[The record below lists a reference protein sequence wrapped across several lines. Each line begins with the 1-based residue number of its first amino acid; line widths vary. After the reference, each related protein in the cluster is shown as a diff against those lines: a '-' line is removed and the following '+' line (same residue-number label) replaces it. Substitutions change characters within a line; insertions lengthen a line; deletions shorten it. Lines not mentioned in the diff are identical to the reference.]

1 MAKQILKTSAKSLG
15 PYSTGAWAGDTLF
28 VSGQIAYSA
37 EQERIILDSIPEETH
52 QIMKNIKG
60 ILEIA
65 GLTWNDVVKASIFL
79 TDMGNFSTVNDVY
92 AQHFDIE
99 LAPARVCV
107 QVSALPGGVNVE
119 ISVIATK

>member
-37 EQERIILDSIPEETH
+37 EEERIILDSIPEETH

-65 GLTWNDVVKASIFL
+65 GLTWNDVVKTSIFL
-79 TDMGNFSTVNDVY
+79 TDMGNFSTVNEVY
-92 AQHFDIE
+92 AQYFDIE
-99 LAPARVCV
+99 LAPARECV
-107 QVSALPGGVNVE
+107 QVAALPGGVNVE

>member
-37 EQERIILDSIPEETH
+37 EEERIILDSIPEETH

-79 TDMGNFSTVNDVY
+79 TDMGNFSTVNEVY
-92 AQHFDIE
+92 AQYFDIE
-99 LAPARVCV
+99 LAPARECV
-107 QVSALPGGVNVE
+107 QVAALPGGVNVE

>member
-92 AQHFDIE
+92 AQYFDIE
-99 LAPARVCV
+99 LAPARECV